1 MEIRN
6 ILRKKPFYRIA
17 PPMFDNIE
25 MVSDITTS
33 AANTQKVQYII
44 RTQADFL
51 REYDVS
57 GHKINSRFIYPDKV
71 SKDEKGNIVIHHIA
85 RMALPLQ
92 KMITKKHLVYCCGN
106 DIEFRLL
113 TPNPTE
119 EDEILR
125 SKFKEGWI
133 SKNMEIAFY
142 AAIKADKVTGDCA
155 FCGVLQG
162 GKFSWRVF
170 SYLDGDT
177 LYPQYDR
184 MTGELN
190 AFGRKYSQFDE
201 RGEEVIEYLD
211 VWDNEYIYHFKRDN
225 STASK
230 RIANKVK
237 QLLGLDGWIQD
248 GTAKQHGFPYIPI
261 AYHRTGHPCWDA
273 SQDNIEAYE
282 FSISQLAENNKA
294 YALRILFTKGEEFE
308 MGATVDGTP
317 ISITASDTNSD
328 AKFLEPADSSASFE
342 LQLKTLED
350 NIYRG
355 SFVSKTPDIKGSD
368 VSSLTVRLLFAD
380 SAQQAFNDSQDY
392 DLLIDGMVKIFKTG
406 YGTEMGEITTYNKL
420 EIIGSIVPYMYM
432 SETEEINNLM
442 QLVSMGAMSKR
453 SASEI
458 AYRIGYG
465 VNGEWMRRMKEER
478 EALTGEENSNSISK
492 PTNPISQARRQMQ
505 NN

>member
-1 MEIRN
+1 
-6 ILRKKPFYRIA
+6 
-17 PPMFDNIE
+17 
-25 MVSDITTS
+25 
-33 AANTQKVQYII
+33 
-44 RTQADFL
+44 
-51 REYDVS
+51 
-57 GHKINSRFIYPDKV
+57 
-71 SKDEKGNIVIHHIA
+71 
-85 RMALPLQ
+85 
-92 KMITKKHLVYCCGN
+92 
-106 DIEFRLL
+106 
-113 TPNPTE
+113 
-119 EDEILR
+119 
-125 SKFKEGWI
+125 
-133 SKNMEIAFY
+133 
-142 AAIKADKVTGDCA
+142 
-155 FCGVLQG
+155 
-162 GKFSWRVF
+162 
-170 SYLDGDT
+170 
-177 LYPQYDR
+177 
-184 MTGELN
+184 
-190 AFGRKYSQFDE
+190 
-201 RGEEVIEYLD
+201 
-211 VWDNEYIYHFKRDN
+211 
-225 STASK
+225 
-230 RIANKVK
+230 
-237 QLLGLDGWIQD
+237 
-248 GTAKQHGFPYIPI
+248 
-261 AYHRTGHPCWDA
+261 
-273 SQDNIEAYE
+273 
-282 FSISQLAENNKA
+282 
-294 YALRILFTKGEEFE
+294 